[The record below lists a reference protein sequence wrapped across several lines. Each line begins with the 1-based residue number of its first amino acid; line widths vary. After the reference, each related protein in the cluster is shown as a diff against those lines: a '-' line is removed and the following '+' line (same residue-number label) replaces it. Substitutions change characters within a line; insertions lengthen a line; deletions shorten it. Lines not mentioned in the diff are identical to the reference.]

1 MHLMKPD
8 LLPRREKEETDM
20 AKRSNFWRKKEMGKG
35 KTITISPE
43 LEQKIVSSYRDDLD
57 WFIKECD
64 DPAESED
71 KIEAMIEIL
80 RLLGYKEDA
89 DNFEAGYKNALE
101 EAQEDE
107 DDGTLSYRVVF
118 ASDED
123 KCDAENLLDD
133 AFEDYD
139 YDSGD
144 RMMVNQSGLDRLY
157 ASNIDFD
164 EV

>member
-1 MHLMKPD
+1 M
-8 LLPRREKEETDM
+8 
-20 AKRSNFWRKKEMGKG
+20 S
-35 KTITISPE
+35 KTIEISEE
-43 LEQKIVSSYRDDLD
+43 LEQKIVSSYRNDLD
-57 WFIKECD
+57 WLIKECD

-71 KIEAMIEIL
+71 KIESMIEVL

-123 KCDAENLLDD
+123 KYEAENLLDD

-144 RMMVNQSGLDRLY
+144 RMMIGQSGLDRLY
-157 ASNIDFD
+157 TSNIDFD